1 MALAAEEQYGSTGA
15 LVFAERIFGR
25 TEARRSEGK
34 NGGRRR
40 SFIDT
45 LRIDAP
51 LDGAVINLMSY
62 TWLKG

>member
-1 MALAAEEQYGSTGA
+1 VVLEEEGQCASAGA
-15 LVFAERIFGR
+15 LVFAEGIFGR
-25 TEARRSEGK
+25 TEARCSEGK

-62 TWLKG
+62 TWRKG